1 MRTLSAKPLAVG
13 VAGLALLGLALGLLL
28 WRAQLAPLLHR
39 VAAPVYEPREL
50 VPGGNEPPAPRVAPE
65 QEQLEP
71 AGLEAAAVYAGAH
84 GSRALIVSRHD
95 HIVFE
100 RYWEGTNFDTL
111 ADAQS
116 FTPLLAALAAGV
128 AVSHRQ
134 IGWPDEP
141 VGAFISEWSHDPRG
155 GITVRNLMQ
164 MSSGL
169 ARPAGSGLPT
179 DLTAAALSAALAA
192 TPGLR
197 RAVQA
202 TDPQLLALV
211 LERATSQRY
220 ARYLSQ
226 SLWRP
231 IGAGDAWLWLD
242 RPGGTAHA
250 DCCMIAR
257 QGDWIRVGELLVTD
271 GNYRGDEVMR
281 PGWVAM
287 MRTPARSDPAF
298 GAYVRLAARAA
309 PGQEPY
315 ATRDVFVV
323 EGAGGNRMWLVPSL
337 QLAIVCTGAPAG
349 RDAAWDDARVPNLVI
364 RAARDYLP
372 PAQPGAEVSALVPGH

>member
-1 MRTLSAKPLAVG
+1 MRTLSAKPLVVG
-13 VAGLALLGLALGLLL
+13 VAGLALLGLALGLSL
-28 WRAQLAPLLHR
+28 WRARLAPLLHR
-39 VAAPVYEPREL
+39 AAAPVYEPREL

-141 VGAFISEWSHDPRG
+141 VAAFISEWSHDPRG
-155 GITVRNLMQ
+155 AITVRNLMQ

-197 RAVQA
+197 RVEQA
-202 TDPQLLALV
+202 ADPQLLALV

-257 QGDWIRVGELLVTD
+257 QGDWIRVGELLVAD

-281 PGWVAM
+281 PGWVAL

-298 GAYVRLAARAA
+298 GAYVRLAAKAA

-315 ATRDVFVV
+315 ATRDVLTV

-349 RDAAWDDARVPNLVI
+349 RDAAWDDTRVPNLVI